1 VTTAGHDVP
10 VLLLAHG
17 TRDDAGRAELR
28 ELRLAVQR
36 QRSGGVRIGV
46 IEYPDGELWPAFAA
60 LADAAGEARR
70 RALDE
75 VRVVPLL
82 LFPAGHAQEDLRT
95 VIRGGRL
102 LHPDLRLRCVPL
114 LRPSPALL
122 DAATARLRAA
132 EAQAGSAADA
142 VLVVGRGS
150 TCAHANARLARLVGA
165 ALERRTGLPVAHAF
179 ASLAPPTVSDA
190 VRALAAAG
198 AAHVVVLPYLLTDG
212 RIARRIG
219 VAARDAGRRCGTR
232 LSVAAHLGL
241 HPAVVAYVRARAD
254 GIRGIELPAAPS
266 HGTAQPADRS
276 RVVFT
281 RSTHRRPIVIAGT
294 ASGSGKTTVTL
305 GLLAALRARGL
316 RVQPFK
322 AGPDYIDPLHH
333 TAVAGRV
340 SRNLDGVLCDPRAL
354 PALAR
359 RAMAGADVAVVE
371 GVLGLFDG
379 RLPGAGGPRRGESG
393 DAGSTAEV
401 ARLLDAAVLLVVD
414 AARSARSTA
423 AVALGFARF
432 DPRVRIAGV
441 ILNRVGSDRH
451 LAAARGAIEEATEIP
466 VLGALPLDPELTL
479 PDRYLGLVPPQE
491 RPHPPQWAAS
501 LAAATSRHVDLEAVL
516 RLAAG
521 DGPHALPGH
530 DPFAIAPCPPRARVA
545 VARDAAFSFQYQDSL
560 DLLAAWGA
568 ELIPFSPLGD
578 TMLPAGCGAILL
590 GGGFPERFAG
600 RLAANTAMRTAI
612 AAAARRGVAVIG
624 ECGGAMYLSRAI
636 TTEDGQRHPMC
647 GLLPWGAAMDRTR
660 RALGYRTVTALRDSP
675 LLRAGA
681 TVIGHEFHWSS
692 ADGPLQPDGAAY
704 RVAETAN
711 APEGHASRTLLA
723 SYVHLHLCGVPE
735 AARRL
740 VDAAAQVASPSA
752 AVLSG

>member
-1 VTTAGHDVP
+1 VTAPNAVVP

-28 ELRLAVQR
+28 ALRLAVQR
-36 QRSGGVRIGV
+36 HRPGGVRVGV
-46 IEYPDGELWPAFAA
+46 IEYPDVELRPAFAA
-60 LADAAGEARR
+60 LADAAGEARDHGV
-70 RALDE
+70 DE

-82 LFPAGHAQEDLRT
+82 LFPAGHAQEDLRI

-122 DAATARLRAA
+122 EAAMTRLRDA
-132 EAQAGSAADA
+132 ETEAGCAGDA

-150 TCAHANARLARLVGA
+150 TCAHANARLARLVGT
-165 ALERRTGLPVAHAF
+165 ALQQRTGLPVTSAF
-179 ASLAPPTVSDA
+179 ASLAPPTVADGI
-190 VRALAAAG
+190 RALAAAG
-198 AAHVVVLPYLLTDG
+198 AAHIVVLPYLLNDG

-219 VAARDAGRRCGTR
+219 TAARDAGRERGTR
-232 LSVAAHLGL
+232 VTVASHLGL

-254 GIRGIELPAAPS
+254 GIRGIELPAVPS
-266 HGTAQPADRS
+266 NGATQPAGRPG
-276 RVVFT
+276 VAFT
-281 RSTHRRPIVIAGT
+281 RRTHRRPIVVAGT
-294 ASGSGKTTVTL
+294 ASGCGKTTVTL

-333 TAVAGRV
+333 TAVAGRI

-354 PALAR
+354 PALSG

-379 RLPGAGGPRRGESG
+379 RLAGAGGPRCSQGG

-423 AVALGFARF
+423 AVTLGFARF
-432 DPRVRIAGV
+432 DPRVRVAGV

-451 LAAARGAIEEATEIP
+451 LAAARGAIEETTGIP
-466 VLGALPLDPELTL
+466 VLGALPLDPGLTL

-491 RPHPPQWAAS
+491 RPHPPRWAAS
-501 LAAATSRHVDLEAVL
+501 LADAVSRHIDLDAVL
-516 RLAAG
+516 RLAGG
-521 DGPHALPGH
+521 DGPQALPGH
-530 DPFAIAPCPPRARVA
+530 DPFAIAPRPPRGRIA
-545 VARDAAFSFQYQDSL
+545 VARDAAFSFQYQDAL

-568 ELIPFSPLGD
+568 ELVPFSPLGD
-578 TMLPAGCGAILL
+578 TSPPAGCGAILL
-590 GGGFPERFAG
+590 GGGFPERFAA
-600 RLAANTAMRTAI
+600 RLAANTAMRAAI

-624 ECGGAMYLSRAI
+624 ECGGAMYLSRSL
-636 TTEDGQRHPMC
+636 TTEDGERHPMC
-647 GLLPWGAAMDRTR
+647 GLLPWGVTMDRTR
-660 RALGYRTVTALRDSP
+660 RALGYRTLTALRDSP
-675 LLRAGA
+675 LLAAGA
-681 TVIGHEFHWSS
+681 TVMGHEFHWSA
-692 ADGPLQPDGAAY
+692 ADAPPDPGHAAY
-704 RVAETAN
+704 RVAEMAN
-711 APEGHASRTLLA
+711 TPEGHASRSLLA
-723 SYVHLHLCGVPE
+723 SYVHLHLCGLPD

-740 VDAAAQVASPSA
+740 VETAAKVAAPSA
-752 AVLSG
+752 AVLSV